1 MENAYKLKYNV
12 DIVFVI
18 DSTGSMGPLVD
29 IVKNNA
35 LELHVKLAE
44 AMRKKQKTL
53 NKVRIRLISFKD
65 YVADKYPMLG
75 TKFFTLPDE
84 EMQMKTALQNIKAE
98 GGGDIPEDALE
109 ALAHA
114 IKSEWAGGTDKGR
127 QVIVLYTDTGAH
139 KLGHGAS
146 TPMYSKGMPRDMA
159 ELTAWWNDPA
169 KIDQDQKRLV
179 LFAPNEEPWN
189 YISASW
195 GEVVHAQTTAGKGL
209 SEYDMQEIINVLSNS
224 ISSVSKA

>member
-18 DSTGSMGPLVD
+18 DSTGSMGHLVQ

-35 LELHVKLAE
+35 LDLHVKLAE

-53 NKVRIRLISFKD
+53 NKVRVRLISFKD
-65 YVADKYPMLG
+65 YVADQYPMLG
-75 TKFFTLPDE
+75 TKFFSLPDE
-84 EMQMKTALQNIKAE
+84 EEQMKAALQSIRAE
-98 GGGDIPEDALE
+98 GGGDDPEDALE

-114 IKSEWAGGTDKGR
+114 IKSDWAKGTDKGR

-139 KLGHGAS
+139 DLGFGRE
-146 TPMYSKGMPRDMA
+146 TPKYSKGMPANLA

-169 KIDQDQKRLV
+169 KIDQDQKRFV
-179 LFAPNEEPWN
+179 LFAPNDKPWD
-189 YISASW
+189 YISANW
-195 GEVVHAQTTAGKGL
+195 GEVVHAQTKAGAGL
-209 SEYDMQEIINVLSNS
+209 SEYDMQQIVDVISNS
-224 ISSVSKA
+224 ISSKVRA